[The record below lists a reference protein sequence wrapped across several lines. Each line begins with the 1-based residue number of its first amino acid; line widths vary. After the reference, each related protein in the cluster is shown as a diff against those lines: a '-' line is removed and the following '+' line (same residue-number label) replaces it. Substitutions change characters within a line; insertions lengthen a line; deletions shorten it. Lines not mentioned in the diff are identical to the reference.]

1 MTEKEVK
8 YIIVVGKCEMVAEA
22 IDDDDALDYIL
33 NKLKN
38 GWDISDI
45 RVYLAKRVDFKIT
58 VKFLA

>member
-1 MTEKEVK
+1 MTKEVK
-8 YIIVVGKCEMVAEA
+8 YIIVVGKCKMVAEA

-45 RVYLAKRVDFKIT
+45 RVYLAKRVGFELRANMPT
-58 VKFLA
+58 

>member
-1 MTEKEVK
+1 MNKEVK

-22 IDDDDALDYIL
+22 IDDDDASDYIL

-45 RVYLAKRVDFKIT
+45 RVYLAKRVGFEIRVNVLT
-58 VKFLA
+58 